1 MGTSV
6 RSHQVTLME
15 SFSDG
20 ESRHVVQASDEFLF
34 RTPSEVRGPQV
45 SVLFTGFGE
54 TLAALRLVARLGE
67 GLELRPRVLIVCAL
81 PVAVELASYL
91 LPPGFLEHQIGA
103 LARES
108 PLEFSV
114 QICLCRCPSERL
126 YQLLEHLPLIV
137 IGGRKRLWPTKEQR
151 LVRRL
156 ETNGH
161 NAIFAELR

>member
-1 MGTSV
+1 
-6 RSHQVTLME
+6 ME
-15 SFSDG
+15 SFSDR
-20 ESRHVVQASDEFLF
+20 ESHRAVQASDELLF
-34 RTPSEVRGPQV
+34 RTHSEVRGPQV
-45 SVLFTGFGE
+45 SVLFTGIGE

-81 PVAVELASYL
+81 PVAVELESYL

-126 YQLLEHLPLIV
+126 YEILEHLPLIV